1 MRISRDQMF
10 MEMAEVLAKRSTCL
24 RNNVGAL
31 LVDNKN
37 HNIVSCG
44 YNGPAPGCEH
54 CTITTCLGKGC
65 DRSQHAEHNALS
77 RIVGSRVGDFSLYTT
92 VSPCSRCVDEIIKFK
107 NIHKVFYRYPYR
119 DLTPLECLQLHDIKI
134 YRVLSSGEI
143 IDESIQSN

>member
-10 MEMAEVLAKRSTCL
+10 MEIAEVLAKRSTCL

-31 LVDNKN
+31 IVTDT

-54 CTITTCLGKGC
+54 CTATTCLGKGC
-65 DRSQHAEHNALS
+65 NRSQHAEHNALHKVNRYADS
-77 RIVGSRVGDFSLYTT
+77 FYLYTT
-92 VSPCSRCVDEIIKFK
+92 VSPCSKCANEIVAFK
-107 NIHKVFYRYPYR
+107 NITKVFYRYPYR
-119 DLTPLECLQLHDIKI
+119 DLSPLEILRKANIQV

-143 IDESIQSN
+143 IDESIQST

>member
-10 MEMAEVLAKRSTCL
+10 MEIAEILAKRSTCL

-31 LVDNKN
+31 LVNYE

-54 CTITTCLGKGC
+54 CTVTTCLGKGC
-65 DRSQHAEHNALS
+65 DRSQHAEHNALQKATEK
-77 RIVGSRVGDFSLYTT
+77 VGCFYLYTT
-92 VSPCSRCVDEIIKFK
+92 VSPCSKCAQEIVDFK
-107 NIHKVFYRYPYR
+107 NVRKVFYRYPYR
-119 DLTPLECLQLHDIKI
+119 DLSSLNILRVAGIQI

-143 IDESIQSN
+143 IDESLPSV

>member
-1 MRISRDQMF
+1 MRINRDQMF
-10 MEMAEVLAKRSTCL
+10 MEIAEILAKRSTCL

-31 LVDNKN
+31 LVDNRN
-37 HNIVSCG
+37 HNIISCG

-65 DRSQHAEHNALS
+65 SRSQHAEHNAMQKAA
-77 RIVGSRVGDFSLYTT
+77 IKVGDFSLYTT
-92 VSPCSRCVDEIIKFK
+92 VSPCIKCVEEIIKYK

-119 DLTPLECLQLHDIKI
+119 DTTSLEWLRINNIQI

-143 IDESIQSN
+143 IDESIQPS